1 MDEQQTTDTSNV
13 QTTEQTQTT
22 APVAGTETQTV
33 PGAETTQQN
42 AGEQETK
49 TTEADPATTVP
60 ESADAYAV
68 SIDGFDFDA
77 FKADNAEV
85 LQSFHAEGMTNK
97 QVEAVVKAYEQHQ
110 SVQMEALQQEW
121 GEQFNSNIG
130 LAKNALEALGF
141 DAKELDSPIGALKL
155 AAAIGKHIQE
165 DSPPQNTQQSGSETI
180 QQLMMSEAFSNAS
193 HPDHKSVTQ
202 RVDAW
207 YAKQYTD

>member
-1 MDEQQTTDTSNV
+1 MDEQQTTDTPDV

-22 APVAGTETQTV
+22 TPPAGTETQTV
-33 PGAETTQQN
+33 PGTETTQQN
-42 AGEQETK
+42 PSEQTTQ
-49 TTEADPATTVP
+49 TTETDPAKAVP
-60 ESADAYAV
+60 ESADAYSV
-68 SIDGFDFDA
+68 EIDGFDFDA

-110 SVQMEALQQEW
+110 SVQMEALQEEW
-121 GEQFNSNIG
+121 GNDFGANVN
-130 LAKNALEALGF
+130 LAKQAIEALGF
-141 DAKELDSPIGALKL
+141 QASDLDSPIGALKL

-180 QQLMMSEAFSNAS
+180 QQLQMSEAYRNAD

-207 YAKQYTD
+207 YAKQYVD

>member
-85 LQSFHAEGMTNK
+85 LQSFHAAGMNNQ

>member
-1 MDEQQTTDTSNV
+1 MSEQPIPNAENVPAAEPVPTPEPTS
-13 QTTEQTQTT
+13 
-22 APVAGTETQTV
+22 
-33 PGAETTQQN
+33 GAELQPTPGTPP
-42 AGEQETK
+42 
-49 TTEADPATTVP
+49 ADPAPGEQNPAPVEEDPAKAVP
-60 ESADAYAV
+60 ESADAYSV
-68 SIDGFDFDA
+68 SIDGFDFDS

-165 DSPPQNTQQSGSETI
+165 DLPPSNTQQSGSESI
-180 QQLMMSEAFSNAS
+180 EQLMLSEAYSNAN
-193 HPDHKSVTQ
+193 HPDHKSVAA
-202 RVDAW
+202 RVSQ
-207 YAKQYTD
+207 YFQKQFPE

>member
-42 AGEQETK
+42 AGEQETQ
-49 TTEADPATTVP
+49 TTEADTATTVP
-60 ESADAYAV
+60 ESADAYSV

-110 SVQMEALQQEW
+110 SVQMEALQEEW
-121 GEQFNSNIG
+121 GNDFGANVN
-130 LAKNALEALGF
+130 LAKQAIEALGF
-141 DAKELDSPIGALKL
+141 QASDLDSPIGALKL

-165 DSPPQNTQQSGSETI
+165 DLPPSNTQQSGGESIE
-180 QQLMMSEAFSNAS
+180 QLMLSEAYSNAN
-193 HPDHKSVTQ
+193 HPDHKSVAA
-202 RVDAW
+202 RVSQ
-207 YAKQYTD
+207 YFQKQFPE

>member
-33 PGAETTQQN
+33 PGAETTQRN

-68 SIDGFDFDA
+68 SIDGFDFDS

-85 LQSFHAEGMTNK
+85 LQSFHAAGMNNQ

-165 DSPPQNTQQSGSETI
+165 DLPPSNTQQSGSETI

>member
-1 MDEQQTTDTSNV
+1 MDEQQTANTPDV

-22 APVAGTETQTV
+22 TPPAATETQTV
-33 PGAETTQQN
+33 PGTDTTQQ
-42 AGEQETK
+42 APGEQETQ
-49 TTEADPATTVP
+49 TTETDPATAVP
-60 ESADAYAV
+60 ESADAYSV
-68 SIDGFDFDA
+68 EIEGFDFDA

-110 SVQMEALQQEW
+110 SVQMEALQGEW
-121 GEQFNSNIG
+121 GNDFGVNVN
-130 LAKNALEALGF
+130 LAKQAIEALGF
-141 DAKELDSPIGALKL
+141 QASDLDSPVGALKL

-165 DSPPQNTQQSGSETI
+165 DLPPSNTQQSGSETI
-180 QQLMMSEAFSNAS
+180 QQLQMSEAYRNAD

-207 YAKQYTD
+207 YAKQYVD

>member
-1 MDEQQTTDTSNV
+1 MDEQQAANTPDV

-22 APVAGTETQTV
+22 TPPAGTETQTV
-33 PGAETTQQN
+33 PGTETTQQTP
-42 AGEQETK
+42 GEQTTQ
-49 TTEADPATTVP
+49 TTEADPAKAVP

-68 SIDGFDFDA
+68 EIEGFDFDA

-121 GEQFNSNIG
+121 GNDFGVNVN
-130 LAKNALEALGF
+130 LAKQAIEALGF
-141 DAKELDSPIGALKL
+141 QASDLDSPIGALKL

-180 QQLMMSEAFSNAS
+180 QQLQMSEAYRNAD

-207 YAKQYTD
+207 YAKQYVD

>member
-42 AGEQETK
+42 LGEQETQ
-49 TTEADPATTVP
+49 TTETDPATAVP
-60 ESADAYAV
+60 ESADAYSV
-68 SIDGFDFDA
+68 EIEGFDFDA

-121 GEQFNSNIG
+121 GNDFGVNVN
-130 LAKNALEALGF
+130 LAKQAIEALGF
-141 DAKELDSPIGALKL
+141 QASDLDSPIGALKL

-180 QQLMMSEAFSNAS
+180 QQLQMSEAYRNAD

>member
-49 TTEADPATTVP
+49 TTEAHPATTVP
-60 ESADAYAV
+60 ESADAYSV

-165 DSPPQNTQQSGSETI
+165 DLPPSNTQQSGSETI

>member
-1 MDEQQTTDTSNV
+1 MNEQQTANTPDV

-22 APVAGTETQTV
+22 TPPAATETQPV
-33 PGAETTQQN
+33 PGADTTQQ
-42 AGEQETK
+42 APGEQETQ
-49 TTEADPATTVP
+49 TTETDPATAVP

-68 SIDGFDFDA
+68 EIEGFDFDA

-110 SVQMEALQQEW
+110 SVQMEALQEEW
-121 GEQFNSNIG
+121 GNDFGVNVN
-130 LAKNALEALGF
+130 LAKQAIEALGF
-141 DAKELDSPIGALKL
+141 QASDLDSPIGALKL

-180 QQLMMSEAFSNAS
+180 QQLQMSEAYRNAD

-207 YAKQYTD
+207 YAKQYVD

>member
-1 MDEQQTTDTSNV
+1 MDEQQTANTPDV

-22 APVAGTETQTV
+22 TPPAATETQTV
-33 PGAETTQQN
+33 PDTETTQQN
-42 AGEQETK
+42 PGEQETQ
-49 TTEADPATTVP
+49 TTETDPATAVP
-60 ESADAYAV
+60 ESADAYSV

-121 GEQFNSNIG
+121 GEQFGANVN

-165 DSPPQNTQQSGSETI
+165 DLPPQNAQQSGSETI
-180 QQLMMSEAFSNAS
+180 QQLMMSEAYSNPS
-193 HPDHKSVTQ
+193 HPDHKSVAQ

-207 YAKQYTD
+207 YSKQYVD

>member
-60 ESADAYAV
+60 ESAEAYSV
-68 SIDGFDFDA
+68 EIEGFDFDA

-165 DSPPQNTQQSGSETI
+165 DLPPSNTQQSGSETI